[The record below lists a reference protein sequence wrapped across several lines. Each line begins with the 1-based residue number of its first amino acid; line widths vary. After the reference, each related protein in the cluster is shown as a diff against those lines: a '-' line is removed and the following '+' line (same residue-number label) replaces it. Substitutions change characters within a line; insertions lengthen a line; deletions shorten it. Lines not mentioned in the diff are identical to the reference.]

1 MKRIR
6 NISALVLALVMIL
19 TLAACGGN
27 TGGSNSGDT
36 GAQSG
41 SSSAAPAPAQSGDD
55 TVYNITI
62 GGTVPDDHPISQGLF
77 KFKEVAEELSGG
89 RFKVEVYDNNTIGAS
104 RELVEGV
111 QANEIQMAECS
122 QSVYASFTDELISV
136 GLPFLFKNRQA
147 GYAFFD
153 SEVGDQIADVIADQT
168 GVRIVGYFENGIR
181 QLTNSK
187 RPVTSPDD
195 MKGLKIRV
203 MESPLYI
210 EMFTEMGA
218 NPSPMAFS
226 ELYTALQQG
235 TVDGQD
241 NPWTI
246 VSTNAFYEVQAYATD
261 LSHTFDITC
270 FAINDEFYQS
280 LPDDLR
286 EVVDKA
292 ADAAVETNRT
302 LSIELENEYIA
313 TIEGGGCQITYLTD
327 EQRQVFRDAT
337 AGCYDWFRQ
346 NYNPTVSLETVMAK
360 ADEVNAAN

>member
-1 MKRIR
+1 MKRMR
-6 NISALVLALVMIL
+6 NIIALALALIMVL
-19 TLAACGGN
+19 SLAACGGK
-27 TGGSNSGDT
+27 TGGDSPAS
-36 GAQSG
+36 SG
-41 SSSAAPAPAQSGDD
+41 SQTGGASTAAPSANGDD

-62 GGTVPDDHPISQGLF
+62 GGTVPDEHPISQGLF

-122 QSVYASFTDELISV
+122 QYVYASFTDELMSV

-147 GYAFFD
+147 GYDFFD
-153 SEVGDQIADVIADQT
+153 SEVGDQIADVIAEQT

-246 VSTNAFYEVQAYATD
+246 VSTNAFYEVQSYATD

-270 FAINDEFYQS
+270 FSINDKFYQD

-292 ADAAVETNRT
+292 AEAAVETNRT

-313 TIEGGGCQITYLTD
+313 TIEGGGCQITRLTD

-346 NYNPTVSLETVMAK
+346 NYNPTVSLETIMAK
-360 ADEVNAAN
+360 AEEVNAAN

>member
-1 MKRIR
+1 MKRMR
-6 NISALVLALVMIL
+6 NIIALALALIMVL
-19 TLAACGGN
+19 SLAACGGK
-27 TGGSNSGDT
+27 TGGDSSAPSGS
-36 GAQSG
+36 QSG
-41 SSSAAPAPAQSGDD
+41 GASTAAPAASGDD

-122 QSVYASFTDELISV
+122 QSVYASFTDELMSV

-147 GYAFFD
+147 GYDFFD
-153 SEVGDQIADVIADQT
+153 SEVGDQIADVIAEQT

-246 VSTNAFYEVQAYATD
+246 VSTNAFYEVQSYATD

-270 FAINDEFYQS
+270 FSINDKFYQD

-292 ADAAVETNRT
+292 AEAAVETNRT

-313 TIEGGGCQITYLTD
+313 TIEGGGCQITHLTD

-360 ADEVNAAN
+360 AEEVNAAN

>member
-1 MKRIR
+1 MKRMR
-6 NISALVLALVMIL
+6 NIIALALALIMVL
-19 TLAACGGN
+19 SLAACGGK
-27 TGGSNSGDT
+27 TGGDSPAS
-36 GAQSG
+36 SG
-41 SSSAAPAPAQSGDD
+41 SQTGGASTAAPSANGDD

-62 GGTVPDDHPISQGLF
+62 GGTVPAEHPISQGLF

-89 RFKVEVYDNNTIGAS
+89 RFKVEVYDNNTIVAS

-122 QSVYASFTDELISV
+122 QSVYASFTDELMSV

-147 GYAFFD
+147 GYDFFD
-153 SEVGDQIADVIADQT
+153 SEVGDQIADVIAEQT

-246 VSTNAFYEVQAYATD
+246 VSTNAFYEVQSYATD

-270 FAINDEFYQS
+270 FSINDKFYQD

-292 ADAAVETNRT
+292 AEAAVETNRT

-313 TIEGGGCQITYLTD
+313 TIEGGGCQITRLTD

-346 NYNPTVSLETVMAK
+346 NYNPTVSLETIMAK
-360 ADEVNAAN
+360 AEEVNAAN

>member
-1 MKRIR
+1 MKRMR
-6 NISALVLALVMIL
+6 NIIALALALIMVL
-19 TLAACGGN
+19 SLAACGGK
-27 TGGSNSGDT
+27 TGGDSPAS
-36 GAQSG
+36 SG
-41 SSSAAPAPAQSGDD
+41 SQTGGASTAAPSANGDD

-62 GGTVPDDHPISQGLF
+62 GGTVPDEHPISQGLF

-122 QSVYASFTDELISV
+122 QSVYASFTDELMSV

-147 GYAFFD
+147 GYDFFD
-153 SEVGDQIADVIADQT
+153 SEVGDQIADVIAEQT

-246 VSTNAFYEVQAYATD
+246 VSTNAFYEVQSYATD

-270 FAINDEFYQS
+270 FAINDQFYQD
-280 LPDDLR
+280 LPEDLR

-292 ADAAVETNRT
+292 AEAAVETNRA

-313 TIEGGGCQITYLTD
+313 TIEGGGCQITRLTD

>member
-1 MKRIR
+1 MKRMR
-6 NISALVLALVMIL
+6 NIIALALALIMVL
-19 TLAACGGN
+19 SLAACGGK
-27 TGGSNSGDT
+27 TGGDSPAS
-36 GAQSG
+36 SG
-41 SSSAAPAPAQSGDD
+41 SQTGGASTAAPSANGDD

-62 GGTVPDDHPISQGLF
+62 GGTVPDEHPISQGLF

-147 GYAFFD
+147 GYDFFD
-153 SEVGDQIADVIADQT
+153 SEVGDQIADVIAEQT

-246 VSTNAFYEVQAYATD
+246 VSTNAFYEVQSYATD

-270 FAINDEFYQS
+270 FAINDQFYQD
-280 LPDDLR
+280 LPEDLR

-292 ADAAVETNRT
+292 AEAAVETNRA

-313 TIEGGGCQITYLTD
+313 TIEGGGCQITRLTD

>member
-1 MKRIR
+1 MKRMR
-6 NISALVLALVMIL
+6 NIIALALALIMVL
-19 TLAACGGN
+19 SLAACGGK
-27 TGGSNSGDT
+27 TDSSAPSGS
-36 GAQSG
+36 QSG
-41 SSSAAPAPAQSGDD
+41 GASTAAPAEGGDD

-122 QSVYASFTDELISV
+122 QSVYASFTDELMSV

-147 GYAFFD
+147 GYDFFD
-153 SEVGDQIADVIADQT
+153 SEVGDQIADVIAEQT

-246 VSTNAFYEVQAYATD
+246 VSTNAFYEVQSYATD

-270 FAINDEFYQS
+270 FAINDKFYQE

-292 ADAAVETNRT
+292 AEAAVETNRT

-313 TIEGGGCQITYLTD
+313 TIEGGGCQITHLTD

-360 ADEVNAAN
+360 AEEVNAAN

>member
-27 TGGSNSGDT
+27 TGGGSSGGT
-36 GAQSG
+36 GSQSG
-41 SSSAAPAPAQSGDD
+41 GSSASAPAKSGDD

-153 SEVGDQIADVIADQT
+153 SEVGDQIADVIAEQT

>member
-27 TGGSNSGDT
+27 TGGNSGDT

-41 SSSAAPAPAQSGDD
+41 GSSAAAPAQSGDD

-153 SEVGDQIADVIADQT
+153 SEVGDQIADVIAEQT

-292 ADAAVETNRT
+292 AEAAVETNRT

>member
-1 MKRIR
+1 MKRMR
-6 NISALVLALVMIL
+6 NIIALALALIMVL
-19 TLAACGGN
+19 SLAACGGK
-27 TGGSNSGDT
+27 TGGDSPAS
-36 GAQSG
+36 SG
-41 SSSAAPAPAQSGDD
+41 SQTGGASTAAPSANGDD

-62 GGTVPDDHPISQGLF
+62 GGTVPDEHPISQGLF

-122 QSVYASFTDELISV
+122 QSVYASFTDELMSV

-147 GYAFFD
+147 GYDFFD
-153 SEVGDQIADVIADQT
+153 SEVGDQIADVIAEQT
-168 GVRIVGYFENGIR
+168 GIRIVGYFENGIP

-246 VSTNAFYEVQAYATD
+246 VSTNAFYEVQSYATD

-270 FAINDEFYQS
+270 FSINDKFYQD

-292 ADAAVETNRT
+292 AEAAVETNRT

-313 TIEGGGCQITYLTD
+313 TIEGGGCQITRLTD

-346 NYNPTVSLETVMAK
+346 NYNPTVSLETIMAK
-360 ADEVNAAN
+360 AEEVNAAN

>member
-1 MKRIR
+1 MKRMR
-6 NISALVLALVMIL
+6 NIIALALALIMVL
-19 TLAACGGN
+19 SLAACGGK
-27 TGGSNSGDT
+27 TGGDSPAS
-36 GAQSG
+36 SG
-41 SSSAAPAPAQSGDD
+41 SQTGGASTAAPSANGDD

-62 GGTVPDDHPISQGLF
+62 GGTVPDEHPISQGLF

-122 QSVYASFTDELISV
+122 QSVYASFTDELMSV

-147 GYAFFD
+147 GYDFFD
-153 SEVGDQIADVIADQT
+153 SEVGDQIADVIAEQT

-235 TVDGQD
+235 TEDGQD

-246 VSTNAFYEVQAYATD
+246 VSTNAFYEVQSYATD

-270 FAINDEFYQS
+270 FSINDKFYQD

-292 ADAAVETNRT
+292 AEAAVETNRT

-313 TIEGGGCQITYLTD
+313 TIEGGGCQITRLTD

-346 NYNPTVSLETVMAK
+346 NYNPTVSLETIMAK
-360 ADEVNAAN
+360 AEEVNAAN

>member
-19 TLAACGGN
+19 TLAACGGQ
-27 TGGSNSGDT
+27 TGGSSSGNVDS
-36 GAQSG
+36 QSGG
-41 SSSAAPAPAQSGDD
+41 SSSTAPAESGDD
-55 TVYNITI
+55 TIYSITI
-62 GGTVPDDHPISQGLF
+62 GGTVPDEHPISQGLF

-89 RFKVEVYDNNTIGAS
+89 RFKVEVYANNTIGAS

-147 GYAFFD
+147 GYDFFD
-153 SEVGDQIADVIADQT
+153 SEVGDQIADVIAEQT

-246 VSTNAFYEVQAYATD
+246 VSTNAFYEVQSYATD

-270 FAINDEFYQS
+270 FAINDQFYQE
-280 LPDDLR
+280 LPEDLR

-292 ADAAVETNRT
+292 AEAAVETNRA

-313 TIEGGGCQITYLTD
+313 TIEGGGCQITRLTD

>member
-1 MKRIR
+1 MKRMR
-6 NISALVLALVMIL
+6 NIIALALALIMVL
-19 TLAACGGN
+19 SLAACGGK
-27 TGGSNSGDT
+27 TGGDSPAS
-36 GAQSG
+36 SG
-41 SSSAAPAPAQSGDD
+41 SQTGGASTAAPSANGDD

-62 GGTVPDDHPISQGLF
+62 GGTVPDEHPISQGLF

-122 QSVYASFTDELISV
+122 QSVYASFTDELMSV

-147 GYAFFD
+147 GYDFFD
-153 SEVGDQIADVIADQT
+153 SEVGDQIADVIAEQT

-246 VSTNAFYEVQAYATD
+246 VSTNAFYEVQSYATD

-270 FAINDEFYQS
+270 FSINDKFYQD

-292 ADAAVETNRT
+292 AEAAVETNRT

-313 TIEGGGCQITYLTD
+313 TIEGGGCQITRLTD

-346 NYNPTVSLETVMAK
+346 NYNPTVSLETIMAN
-360 ADEVNAAN
+360 AEEVNAAN

>member
-1 MKRIR
+1 MKRMR
-6 NISALVLALVMIL
+6 NIIALALALIMVL
-19 TLAACGGN
+19 SLAACGGK
-27 TGGSNSGDT
+27 TGGDSPAS
-36 GAQSG
+36 SG
-41 SSSAAPAPAQSGDD
+41 SQTGGASTAAPSANGDD

-62 GGTVPDDHPISQGLF
+62 GGTVPDEHPISQGLF

-147 GYAFFD
+147 GYDFFV
-153 SEVGDQIADVIADQT
+153 SEVGDQIADVIAEQT

-246 VSTNAFYEVQAYATD
+246 VSTNAFYEVQSYATD

-270 FAINDEFYQS
+270 FSINDKFYQD

-292 ADAAVETNRT
+292 AEAAVETNRT

-313 TIEGGGCQITYLTD
+313 TIEGGGCQITRLTD

-346 NYNPTVSLETVMAK
+346 NYNPTVSLETIMAK
-360 ADEVNAAN
+360 AEEVNAAN

>member
-1 MKRIR
+1 M
-6 NISALVLALVMIL
+6 
-19 TLAACGGN
+19 
-27 TGGSNSGDT
+27 
-36 GAQSG
+36 
-41 SSSAAPAPAQSGDD
+41 
-55 TVYNITI
+55 
-62 GGTVPDDHPISQGLF
+62 
-77 KFKEVAEELSGG
+77 
-89 RFKVEVYDNNTIGAS
+89 
-104 RELVEGV
+104 
-111 QANEIQMAECS
+111 
-122 QSVYASFTDELISV
+122 
-136 GLPFLFKNRQA
+136 
-147 GYAFFD
+147 
-153 SEVGDQIADVIADQT
+153 
-168 GVRIVGYFENGIR
+168 GYFENGIR

-246 VSTNAFYEVQAYATD
+246 VSTNAFYEVQSYATD

-270 FAINDEFYQS
+270 FSINDKFYQD

-292 ADAAVETNRT
+292 AEAAVETNRT

-313 TIEGGGCQITYLTD
+313 TIEGGGCQITRLTD

-346 NYNPTVSLETVMAK
+346 NYNPTVSLETIMAK
-360 ADEVNAAN
+360 AEEVNAAN

>member
-27 TGGSNSGDT
+27 TGGGSSGGT
-36 GAQSG
+36 GSQSG
-41 SSSAAPAPAQSGDD
+41 GSSASAPAKSGDD

-153 SEVGDQIADVIADQT
+153 SEVGDQIADVIAEQT

-327 EQRQVFRDAT
+327 EQRQVFRDGNGHSESH
-337 AGCYDWFRQ
+337 AG
-346 NYNPTVSLETVMAK
+346 K
-360 ADEVNAAN
+360 I

>member
-1 MKRIR
+1 MKRMR
-6 NISALVLALVMIL
+6 NIIALALALIMVL
-19 TLAACGGN
+19 SLAACGGK
-27 TGGSNSGDT
+27 TGGDSPAS
-36 GAQSG
+36 SG
-41 SSSAAPAPAQSGDD
+41 SQTGGASTAAPSANGDD

-62 GGTVPDDHPISQGLF
+62 GGTVPDEHPISQGLF

-89 RFKVEVYDNNTIGAS
+89 RFKVEVYDNN
-104 RELVEGV
+104 
-111 QANEIQMAECS
+111 
-122 QSVYASFTDELISV
+122 
-136 GLPFLFKNRQA
+136 RQA
-147 GYAFFD
+147 GYDFFD
-153 SEVGDQIADVIADQT
+153 SEVGDQIADVIAEQT

-246 VSTNAFYEVQAYATD
+246 VSTNAFYEVQSYATD

-270 FAINDEFYQS
+270 FSINDKFYQD

-292 ADAAVETNRT
+292 AEAAVETNRT

-313 TIEGGGCQITYLTD
+313 TIEGGGCQITRLTD

-346 NYNPTVSLETVMAK
+346 NYNPTVSLETIMAK
-360 ADEVNAAN
+360 AEEVNAAN

>member
-19 TLAACGGN
+19 TLAACGGQ
-27 TGGSNSGDT
+27 TGGDSSGN
-36 GAQSG
+36 GGSQAGG
-41 SSSAAPAPAQSGDD
+41 SSSTAPAESGDD
-55 TVYNITI
+55 TVYSITV
-62 GGTVPDDHPISQGLF
+62 GGTVPDEHPISQGLF

-122 QSVYASFTDELISV
+122 QSVYASFTDELMSV

-147 GYAFFD
+147 GYDFFD
-153 SEVGDQIADVIADQT
+153 SEVGDQIADVIAEQT

-246 VSTNAFYEVQAYATD
+246 VSTNAFYEVQSYATD

-270 FAINDEFYQS
+270 FAINDQFYQD
-280 LPDDLR
+280 LPEDLR

-292 ADAAVETNRT
+292 AEAAVETNRA

-313 TIEGGGCQITYLTD
+313 TIEGGGCQITRLTD

>member
-19 TLAACGGN
+19 TLAACGGS
-27 TGGSNSGDT
+27 TGSSNSGDT

-41 SSSAAPAPAQSGDD
+41 GSSAAAPAQSGDD

-153 SEVGDQIADVIADQT
+153 SEVGDQIADVIAEQT

-246 VSTNAFYEVQAYATD
+246 VSTNAFYEVQSYATD

>member
-27 TGGSNSGDT
+27 TGGNSGDT

-41 SSSAAPAPAQSGDD
+41 GSSTAAPAQSGDD

-153 SEVGDQIADVIADQT
+153 SEVGDQIADVIAEQT

-292 ADAAVETNRT
+292 AEAAVETNRT